1 MVRVPTSKA
10 CNTCRERKKG
20 CDRRTPACGQCILAG
35 FECGGYTR
43 DHLFVHAKVTNGR
56 NKAIY
61 TKKAPQSDITLH
73 PSLESKARDEKYLGL
88 YWSALLP
95 GSRTLSPDA
104 LEFSTGGWTTVAGQL
119 CESENTLR
127 QAILATSLSMLGDR
141 DNNATLKLNGLQT
154 YTRAVQSMVT
164 AIRSSR
170 QGNTD
175 GLLAA
180 VRFMIYF
187 EIFFSSEGSKY
198 RQMGSL
204 GKVKGWE
211 GHKNGEIALYTSRG
225 ADSLRTG
232 FGHQLFVDGRL
243 HTLYESI
250 TQRKASPF
258 STFEWK
264 TVPWEVEPKTVKD
277 LMVDFMTDIPGLLE
291 DLDYLRS
298 NYSEA
303 LRQELLD
310 KCTRIEAEIAEW
322 EDIIGPPLQMYD
334 YDFADGAVSLPTT
347 DKGFA
352 ILHLSQ
358 FYWSAC
364 LLLYSTIWFSQTILP
379 LSQSQRSEYD
389 AQSHPAITSSCANGT
404 PLVGAQSLRIRQS
417 RQTAPTAYAF
427 KLAHSF
433 YLAYLPG
440 AGALGSHCSTFPLM
454 LTLSYLT
461 MAEGLGLQCSEK
473 QMIESIFDIPFLG
486 SHVGQ
491 FSRKMWNAMPRDDG
505 GLYDSHSYWW
515 RHGFQVT
522 KE

>member
-1 MVRVPTSKA
+1 
-10 CNTCRERKKG
+10 
-20 CDRRTPACGQCILAG
+20 
-35 FECGGYTR
+35 
-43 DHLFVHAKVTNGR
+43 
-56 NKAIY
+56 
-61 TKKAPQSDITLH
+61 
-73 PSLESKARDEKYLGL
+73 
-88 YWSALLP
+88 
-95 GSRTLSPDA
+95 
-104 LEFSTGGWTTVAGQL
+104 
-119 CESENTLR
+119 
-127 QAILATSLSMLGDR
+127 
-141 DNNATLKLNGLQT
+141 
-154 YTRAVQSMVT
+154 
-164 AIRSSR
+164 
-170 QGNTD
+170 
-175 GLLAA
+175 
-180 VRFMIYF
+180 
-187 EIFFSSEGSKY
+187 
-198 RQMGSL
+198 
-204 GKVKGWE
+204 
-211 GHKNGEIALYTSRG
+211 
-225 ADSLRTG
+225 
-232 FGHQLFVDGRL
+232 
-243 HTLYESI
+243 
-250 TQRKASPF
+250 
-258 STFEWK
+258 
-264 TVPWEVEPKTVKD
+264 
-277 LMVDFMTDIPGLLE
+277 MTDIPGLLE